1 MFSAP
6 HRTPGWPI
14 YAIVCAI
21 VPLPCVGRE
30 DSLCGTFAL
39 LGAPFVKNINL
50 EINAK
55 SRMKS
60 SYLLAVVSTLALG
73 AVPVSMPSPSQPS
86 SSRGSSVGQPDAV
99 IVLKNDCALA
109 PIPLRVVHHHGQSA
123 APHIRNRNGT
133 SSNWGGYA
141 VETSFASP
149 RNKVVSA
156 VQGSW
161 TIPTVSRSTSSQT
174 YSSLWVGIDGYSDG
188 TVEQIGTE
196 QDWTPSGQQNY
207 VWFEMYPHGA
217 YEIVGFPI
225 AAGDN
230 FGAGVV
236 YLSGGT
242 FMLSITNVTQGVYYT
257 VPTHY
262 TRSKN
267 ALRSSA
273 EWIVE
278 APYSGG
284 VLPLADFGTASFSH
298 CVATI
303 NGTTGPIDDTGFWED
318 DAITMQTSS
327 GVVKAQPSALN
338 DSSANGTTS
347 SSFTARW
354 HHE

>member
-1 MFSAP
+1 MRIGYGKHS
-6 HRTPGWPI
+6 R
-14 YAIVCAI
+14 C
-21 VPLPCVGRE
+21 LER
-30 DSLCGTFAL
+30 L
-39 LGAPFVKNINL
+39 LSNLNL
-50 EINAK
+50 EIK
-55 SRMKS
+55 TESRMKS
-60 SYLLAVVSTLALG
+60 SYLLFVVSTLAFG
-73 AVPVSMPSPSQPS
+73 AIPVSTPSQGPVS
-86 SSRGSSVGQPDAV
+86 SSRGRPVGQPGAV

-242 FMLSITNVTQGVYYT
+242 FMLSITNVTKGVYYT
-257 VPTHY
+257 VPPHY

-303 NGTTGPIDDTGFWED
+303 NGTTGPIDDTPYWQD
-318 DAITMQTSS
+318 DPITMQTSS
-327 GVVKAQPSALN
+327 GVVKAGPPSGV
-338 DSSANGTTS
+338 NGTTS
-347 SSFTARW
+347 SAFSIQW